1 MSNQQKP
8 EVKHLSD
15 IVLKSDSPANLPT
28 GVVKAATGRHINE
41 PTEHAILLST
51 GISVPVLKDG
61 KVVTILIQPFKF
73 KDLEKVISATAPI
86 YSQISGNLASTR
98 ELFLGMVKD
107 TPKFLEFI
115 KEHKKTIIV
124 FMEAFNGE
132 LTPSFVNELH
142 IDGVAD
148 LLLTIV
154 TVNIDFFIQE
164 ASPKLQEQMRD
175 LVLNVIPKL
184 TGRLTDSQ

>member
-15 IVLKSDSPANLPT
+15 IVLKSDAPANLPT
-28 GVVKAATGRHINE
+28 GVVKTSTGRHTKE

-51 GISVPVLKDG
+51 GIYVSVLKDG
-61 KVVTILIQPFKF
+61 EVVNILIQPFKF

-86 YSQISGNLASTR
+86 YNQLSGDLASTR
-98 ELFLGMVKD
+98 ELFLDMAKD
-107 TPKFLEFI
+107 TAKLLEFI
-115 KEHKKTIIV
+115 KKHKKTIIV
-124 FMEAFNGE
+124 FMEAFNE
-132 LTPSFVNELH
+132 SLTPAFVNELH
-142 IDGVAD
+142 IDGVAE

-164 ASPKLQEQMRD
+164 ASPKLQDQMRD
-175 LVLNVIPKL
+175 LVLNVIPKF